1 MAKKKRKVWVLNPGG
16 VKGVEI
22 SDDDLARLAG
32 IGLNKRNKRKR
43 SKNSTKVG
51 GNSMAKRKKRKK
63 KTRRKKGVKRNYGTK
78 KGARKAAKTRKK
90 KKTARS
96 RAAKKAAATRAK
108 AKAKRSRAAKKA
120 AATRKR
126 KAKRTAKKSYK
137 VAANRRRKPKRRRRS
152 SKRRSSSSSRL
163 PSLMMRRRSFR
174 RNTPF
179 LMRKN
184 PGIADYLTMA
194 PKKNPKKKRRT
205 KRNKLRRFRTVASSY
220 PRMNPARPGN
230 ALAANLRALVSVPV
244 MVDAAQMTI
253 GSVGAPVL
261 AGTLSKLIKQVTGG
275 KLAIDISKPAG
286 LALQGVA
293 GAVMA
298 TSVTVVMKN
307 SSVGKNIMLGTIG
320 GIFGDI
326 AKKVIVP
333 MLTPK
338 TATAP
343 ATTSESTPEALPEP
357 NGAGV
362 SGVRADVAREV
373 ASLSGLNA
381 YATGAG
387 IIAAAADESF

>member
-1 MAKKKRKVWVLNPGG
+1 
-16 VKGVEI
+16 
-22 SDDDLARLAG
+22 
-32 IGLNKRNKRKR
+32 
-43 SKNSTKVG
+43 
-51 GNSMAKRKKRKK
+51 
-63 KTRRKKGVKRNYGTK
+63 
-78 KGARKAAKTRKK
+78 
-90 KKTARS
+90 
-96 RAAKKAAATRAK
+96 
-108 AKAKRSRAAKKA
+108 
-120 AATRKR
+120 
-126 KAKRTAKKSYK
+126 
-137 VAANRRRKPKRRRRS
+137 
-152 SKRRSSSSSRL
+152 
-163 PSLMMRRRSFR
+163 
-174 RNTPF
+174 
-179 LMRKN
+179 
-184 PGIADYLTMA
+184 
-194 PKKNPKKKRRT
+194 
-205 KRNKLRRFRTVASSY
+205 
-220 PRMNPARPGN
+220 
-230 ALAANLRALVSVPV
+230 VPV

-275 KLAIDISKPAG
+275 KLSIDISKPAG

-343 ATTSESTPEALPEP
+343 APTTEPTPEALPEP
-357 NGAGV
+357 GV